1 MNNYYTHN
9 KETNKIELHFE
20 KSMYMGLDDSTK
32 QEIKSACLWSRG
44 GGCWVSRGFVG
55 SWSAI
60 NAKKIAEKIG
70 LENAGA
76 EGERLSFAE
85 QMERKAERAEAR
97 AERYEARAD
106 RAAANGKAL
115 QSPIESMHGDIAFF
129 TQPNINTSAGRAFTN
144 RRNRMFAAYEKGFEE
159 FKRSEYWNERAEA
172 ARATAKGCQVQSIG
186 FCQRRI
192 DECNAGIRKL
202 YKNIEGY
209 KARIAKLEAG
219 EQYKLYNGESLT
231 VETVED
237 WIESTLDKIEAYV
250 DKAGYYEA
258 MIESQGGKRFC
269 KDNISLGDIVKVE
282 RWGRVEVIRKGPKN
296 FIGKFHDRSGGT
308 LQFAYTEI
316 KELCEKAPQDRAEE
330 RQIAHGFKA
339 GDVYTLKK
347 WDSESRGYIP
357 CKVEIVKVTADKAT
371 VKVDGGRAKSLAIR
385 DSYNGGYYIPVNTS
399 EPGDMEHYEW
409 IHPKTETD

>member
-1 MNNYYTHN
+1 MNNYYITN
-9 KETNKIELHFE
+9 KETNKIELHFD
-20 KSMYMGLDDSTK
+20 KAAYMSLDEETK
-32 QEIKSACLWSRG
+32 KAIKSACLFSRG
-44 GGCWVSRGFVG
+44 GGCWVSRGHIG
-55 SWSAI
+55 SWSAV

-115 QSPIESMHGDIAFF
+115 QAPIESMRGDIAFF
-129 TQPNINTSAGRAFTN
+129 TQPNINSSAGRAFTN
-144 RRNRMFAAYEKGFEE
+144 RRNRMYSAFEKGFEE

-172 ARATAKGCQVQSIG
+172 ARATAKGCQVQSVG

-192 DECNAGIRKL
+192 DECNAGIKKL
-202 YKNIEGY
+202 YKNLEGY

-219 EQYKLYNGESLT
+219 EQYKLYTGELLT
-231 VETVED
+231 VETVEE

-258 MIESQGGKRFC
+258 MIEAQGGKRFY
-269 KDNISLGDIVKVE
+269 KDNIALGDIVKVE

-296 FIGKFHDRSGGT
+296 FVGKFHDRSGGT

-316 KELCEKAPQDRAEE
+316 KELCEKAPEDRAEE
-330 RQIAHGFKA
+330 RQLAHGFRA

-347 WDSESRGYIP
+347 WDSERGYIP

-371 VKVDGGRAKSLAIR
+371 VKVDGRRAKSLAIR
-385 DSYNGGYYIPVNTS
+385 DGYSGGYYIPVNTS
-399 EPGDMEHYEW
+399 EPGSVEHYEW
-409 IHPKTETD
+409 IYPKTQNA